1 MAMPLLSMKPKTC
14 CTYWVIKS
22 MSLPTGVP
30 PDVIITL
37 VTANQSLSD
46 RIRAYLT
53 SIAKMQT
60 DPKLPGGCFV
70 CSSTSEIGAS
80 CFPAEAS
87 KTVTKINAYTKLTL
101 IEFFN
106 AEKTQGNISKNQSAS
121 LMANYIM
128 TIQFGMAMM
137 ASDGVGIEA
146 LIEVINYSVSNF

>member
-1 MAMPLLSMKPKTC
+1 
-14 CTYWVIKS
+14 